1 MKPETKTIFT
11 LRGQPRELKG
21 WHWEVVRRTP
31 RRVLAAW
38 NCLRGRPTMYQI
50 KLRGAFQLHHMNG
63 LLVTESEFTDGDGLS
78 VEHVNQAL
86 IMNNTVTG
94 AARSGIAVQD

>member
-1 MKPETKTIFT
+1 MTIFMNRGRPT
-11 LRGQPRELKG
+11 PLRGWR
-21 WHWEVVRRTP
+21 WEVVRRTP
-31 RRVLAAW
+31 PRVLAVW
-38 NCLRGRPTMYQI
+38 NCLRGRPTMYGI
-50 KLRGAFQLHHMNG
+50 KLRGTFQLHHMNG